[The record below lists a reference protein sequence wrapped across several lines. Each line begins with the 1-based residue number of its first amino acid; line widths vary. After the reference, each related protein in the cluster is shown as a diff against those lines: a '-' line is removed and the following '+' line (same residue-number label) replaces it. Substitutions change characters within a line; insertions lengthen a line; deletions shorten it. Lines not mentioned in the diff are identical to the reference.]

1 MAAPRSTSL
10 RALRVLSQQHTTTP
24 CVRRSLHITGANSAQ
39 PVNVTDKASFYA
51 TRTLAD
57 LKLEC
62 KKRSIASNGT
72 QAELVERLSNHDFLQ
87 SRAFSI
93 AMKRI
98 NGSSSTEYA
107 RPHLVYSSKPSALTS
122 FVTMSSPSVRHFNTS
137 RAAKAVGDSSTVDFA
152 YFPSMEEIDAPPS
165 RPDPRFPILSDIY
178 KYYDPSKQSIT
189 SDPPMKPQVYT
200 VSGEDVAASPMSE
213 VVDNHSMDID
223 PFSLTETVGRSR
235 FGEELQRQQNG
246 SQAKEPGIVRELWSG
261 FLEDLL
267 GPKQQTQRK

>member
-98 NGSSSTEYA
+98 NGSSSTD
-107 RPHLVYSSKPSALTS
+107 
-122 FVTMSSPSVRHFNTS
+122 PSVRHFNTS

>member
-10 RALRVLSQQHTTTP
+10 RALRMLSQQHTTTP

-98 NGSSSTEYA
+98 NGKASTD
-107 RPHLVYSSKPSALTS
+107 
-122 FVTMSSPSVRHFNTS
+122 PSVRHFNTS

-152 YFPSMEEIDAPPS
+152 YFPSMEEIDVPPS

-178 KYYDPSKQSIT
+178 
-189 SDPPMKPQVYT
+189 
-200 VSGEDVAASPMSE
+200 EAA
-213 VVDNHSMDID
+213 DID

-235 FGEELQRQQNG
+235 LGEELQRQQSG

-261 FLEDLL
+261 FVEDLL
-267 GPKQQTQRK
+267 GPKQPTQRK

>member
-1 MAAPRSTSL
+1 
-10 RALRVLSQQHTTTP
+10 
-24 CVRRSLHITGANSAQ
+24 
-39 PVNVTDKASFYA
+39 
-51 TRTLAD
+51 LAD

-98 NGSSSTEYA
+98 NGNASTE
-107 RPHLVYSSKPSALTS
+107 
-122 FVTMSSPSVRHFNTS
+122 PSVRHFNTS

-152 YFPSMEEIDAPPS
+152 YIPSMEEIDTPPS
-165 RPDPRFPILSDIY
+165 RSDPRFPILSDIY

-235 FGEELQRQQNG
+235 FGEELQRHQNG
-246 SQAKEPGIVRELWSG
+246 SQAKEPGVVRELWSG